1 MHVMHGEE
9 SSVHGGTAMQKRP
22 GEKLEKF
29 KIFIDMKSV
38 GHRKRILNNN

>member
-1 MHVMHGEE
+1 M
-9 SSVHGGTAMQKRP
+9 HGGTALLKRP
-22 GEKLEKF
+22 GENTR